1 MPRRHHLAFAVL
13 AVLAAVPAPAHTL
26 FKCVQDGKTVYQSE
40 PCTGKATQSE
50 IRAPAATAA
59 PELAATPKDA
69 KDTKAPEKP
78 KPGSKVSREEMEFIV
93 DTFVGYTICAEADPG
108 FAAQLATGFEG
119 WKERNAST
127 LERFNQDAEG
137 PKLLDTRLQS
147 ERQRLQGDPGSARA
161 ARLEMCAR
169 PAGRGR
175 PQPRSRAPKE
185 KGPGRMARPFLFV
198 VLLRGVEPPT
208 Y

>member
-1 MPRRHHLAFAVL
+1 LPRRHHLAY
-13 AVLAAVPAPAHTL
+13 AVLAALAALPAPAQTL

-50 IRAPAATAA
+50 IRAPAAA
-59 PELAATPKDA
+59 PEPAAPKDA
-69 KDTKAPEKP
+69 KDAKDAKTPETA

-93 DTFVGYTICAEADPG
+93 DTFVGYTICSEADPG

-127 LERFNQDAEG
+127 LERFNQDPEG

-147 ERQRLQGDPGSARA
+147 ERQRLQGDAGAARA

-169 PAGRGR
+169 TAGRVR
-175 PQPRSRAPKE
+175 AQPR
-185 KGPGRMARPFLFV
+185 
-198 VLLRGVEPPT
+198 
-208 Y
+208 